1 MIKKVLY
8 SLLGIISLAIVL
20 KLFSYAV
27 DPDGGSRI
35 QAIDSTKSFSVF
47 SIEIPRKVD
56 FAGER
61 VPLEIIDVYERL
73 DRELLVN
80 TYWQSQTLLFHKRAY
95 KYFPVIEPILKKYG
109 VPDDFKYLALVE
121 SGFVN
126 NLVSPA
132 GATGFWQLMDGTA
145 MDKGLEVNEEV
156 DERYHIEKS
165 TEAAC
170 KYIIEAYKMLK
181 SWTLVAASYN
191 MGIGGIQNQM
201 QRQKAE
207 NYYDLLLNE
216 ETSRYVFRAIAVK
229 LIITD
234 PKKYGYHLNSKDLY
248 KPIATYTIAVDT
260 GISDLASFATSQGVN
275 YKILKIFNPWLRQ
288 NYLTNVEHKKYFI
301 TLPKTFLNED
311 YLLDHGYIYDEGN
324 VKKDSAT
331 SNAMDSSAAAP
342 LYNDSV
348 LKDQKQQN

>member
-1 MIKKVLY
+1 MFKKVIL
-8 SLLGIISLAIVL
+8 SLTGFLSLAIVL
-20 KLFSYAV
+20 KLFNYAIE
-27 DPDGGSRI
+27 PEKNIAGHS
-35 QAIDSTKSFSVF
+35 IDSTKNFSVF
-47 SIEIPRKVD
+47 SLEIPKKVD

-95 KYFPVIEPILKKYG
+95 KYFPIIEPILKKHG

-126 NLVSPA
+126 TLVSPA
-132 GATGFWQLMDGTA
+132 GATGFWQLMEGTA
-145 MDKGLEVNEEV
+145 KDKGLEINEEV

-165 TEAAC
+165 TDAAC
-170 KYIIEAYKMLK
+170 KYIMESYKLLN

-201 QRQKAE
+201 QRQKAS

-234 PKKYGYHLNSKDLY
+234 PKKYGYYINPKNLY
-248 KPIATYTIAVDT
+248 KPVATYTIAVDSA
-260 GISDLASFATSQGVN
+260 IIDLAAFSASQNVN

-288 NYLTNVEHKKYFI
+288 NYLTNADGKKYLI
-301 TLPKTFLNED
+301 TLPKTFVNEE
-311 YLLDHGYIYDEGN
+311 YLLDHGYNYDENISTG
-324 VKKDSAT
+324 DSAGL
-331 SNAMDSSAAAP
+331 SSHDSSAAAP
-342 LYNDSV
+342 ITIDSIV
-348 LKDQKQQN
+348 KE